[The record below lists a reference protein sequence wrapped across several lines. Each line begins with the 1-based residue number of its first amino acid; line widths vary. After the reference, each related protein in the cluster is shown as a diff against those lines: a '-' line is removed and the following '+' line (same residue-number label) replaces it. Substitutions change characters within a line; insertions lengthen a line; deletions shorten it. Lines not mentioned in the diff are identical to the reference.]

1 MRLTCPN
8 CGAQYEVPDQ
18 VIPREGRDV
27 QCSNCGNTW
36 FCAHPDFAPA
46 SQDDPK
52 SEADRLRDTIRDLS
66 EPSDPERRPRP
77 RPAPKPRPDPDET
90 QAPRERRNLDPEI
103 ADILREEARHEAE
116 LREAEARN
124 ALETQPDLGLDTI
137 TDDAERRAEQA
148 RQRMARLRGQPV
160 DPPAAPKA
168 AQASPTQ
175 TLEQLPR
182 AAEPAAENRPTP
194 PRQSDSKSEE
204 PRPVSRKE
212 MLPDI
217 EEISSSLRQSDQGT
231 DYGKLAGLHKS
242 PRHKAGGFTRGF
254 AVAIIIAAVLLMIYT
269 NAPAIADMLPEADPM
284 LSAFVAMV
292 DQGRF
297 WLQETIRNWN

>member
-18 VIPREGRDV
+18 VIPKEGRDV

-46 SQDDPK
+46 SQDEAK
-52 SEADRLRDTIRDLS
+52 SETDQLRDTIRDLS
-66 EPSDPERRPRP
+66 EPSDPERKPAPRP
-77 RPAPKPRPDPDET
+77 RPAPKQRPDPSET
-90 QAPRERRNLDPEI
+90 AAPPERRNLDPEI

-116 LREAEARN
+116 LREAEARG
-124 ALETQPDLGLDTI
+124 AMETQPDLGLDTI

-148 RQRMARLRGQPV
+148 RQRMARLRGEPV
-160 DPPAAPKA
+160 DPPPAPNPRPAPKQKTA
-168 AQASPTQ
+168 PETIPDVRKDPPAEKTR
-175 TLEQLPR
+175 LEIAHP
-182 AAEPAAENRPTP
+182 
-194 PRQSDSKSEE
+194 EE

-217 EEISSSLRQSDQGT
+217 EEISSSLRQSDQTEDHGS
-231 DYGKLAGLHKS
+231 LAGLNRS

-254 AVAIIIAAVLLMIYT
+254 AVAIILVVALMMIYA
-269 NAPAIADMLPEADPM
+269 NAPAIADSLPEADPM
-284 LSAFVAMV
+284 LSAFVALV

-297 WLQETIRNWN
+297 WLQETIDRWN